1 MSGKPVAEQE
11 IGNALLQDVVAY
23 AETAISRRKYLLHYF
38 GEDFDEI
45 SGLGADMDDNTRN
58 PKKKEQAMHEL
69 KKLLM
74 VVRDTKEKYKMKD
87 VAATLKGDSNA
98 MLKSH
103 KTDTRDFFGS
113 GKDRDLSYWIG
124 LIRQAFV
131 NDYLK
136 KELEQYGVLKLTD
149 KGWFF
154 IDNPTSFMMTYDHV
168 YDQNEN
174 FKLVKPGKIVGG
186 DAKLMKLLVSLR
198 KKVGQKFGV
207 PPFAVFQDPS
217 LEDMCLKYPIDILEL
232 QQIHG
237 VGEGKAKKYGK
248 DFVSEI
254 SKYVTENDI
263 VRASDLVV
271 KSTGENSGLKLYI
284 IQNTDKKIPLND
296 IASSKGLSMND
307 FIKSL
312 ESIVFSGT
320 KININY
326 YIDEILDEEQVEE
339 IFDYFMEA
347 ETDKIQDAL
356 DEFDGDYEEEELR
369 LMRIKFINEVGN

>member
-1 MSGKPVAEQE
+1 
-11 IGNALLQDVVAY
+11 
-23 AETAISRRKYLLHYF
+23 
-38 GEDFDEI
+38 
-45 SGLGADMDDNTRN
+45 
-58 PKKKEQAMHEL
+58 
-69 KKLLM
+69 
-74 VVRDTKEKYKMKD
+74 
-87 VAATLKGDSNA
+87 
-98 MLKSH
+98 
-103 KTDTRDFFGS
+103 
-113 GKDRDLSYWIG
+113 
-124 LIRQAFV
+124 
-131 NDYLK
+131 
-136 KELEQYGVLKLTD
+136 
-149 KGWFF
+149 
-154 IDNPTSFMMTYDHV
+154 MMTYDHV

-186 DAKLMKLLVSLR
+186 DAKLMKLLVNLR

-217 LEDMCLKYPIDILEL
+217 LEDMCLKYPVDIQEL
-232 QQIHG
+232 QNIHG
-237 VGEGKAKKYGK
+237 VGEGKARKYGK

-254 SKYVTENDI
+254 SKYVEDNDI

-326 YIDEILDEEQVEE
+326 YIEEILDEDQVEE